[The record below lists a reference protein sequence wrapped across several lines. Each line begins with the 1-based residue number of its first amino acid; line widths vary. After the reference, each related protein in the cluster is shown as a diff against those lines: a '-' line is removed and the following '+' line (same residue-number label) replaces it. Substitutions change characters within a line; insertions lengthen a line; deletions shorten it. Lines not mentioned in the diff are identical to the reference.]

1 MKFYIAF
8 QNHEYSGSEYI
19 NGVSAYSLVS
29 DGNLLTFSL
38 VEWELVAY
46 TENWLCNF
54 KNKHIDSIIDEYQ
67 HMNLFYIQ
75 HCISLE
81 FWF

>member
-38 VEWELVAY
+38 VE
-46 TENWLCNF
+46 
-54 KNKHIDSIIDEYQ
+54 
-67 HMNLFYIQ
+67 
-75 HCISLE
+75 
-81 FWF
+81 